1 MRILIL
7 DNFFLFDL
15 TNRLIGRDDNVN
27 VRKNDGIVPVSSSLF
42 PTNQAAKS
50 VGMTSPTTDKGI
62 WQVKPVM
69 NGWDHLDFVGL
80 DATDYKRIGE
90 ELSQFYL
97 GIINNLIRI
106 EDIDGI
112 KH

>member
-1 MRILIL
+1 
-7 DNFFLFDL
+7 
-15 TNRLIGRDDNVN
+15 
-27 VRKNDGIVPVSSSLF
+27 
-42 PTNQAAKS
+42 
-50 VGMTSPTTDKGI
+50 
-62 WQVKPVM
+62 M